1 MGMLLFS
8 LATLTGVAL
17 VFATGSPQPGMAGYE
32 SRDVSLGT
40 IAIVCLGSIAIVCL
54 GSIAVMLLA
63 TWLALTMGGVS

>member
-1 MGMLLFS
+1 MGIVLFS

-40 IAIVCLGSIAIVCL
+40 IVVVCLGSL
-54 GSIAVMLLA
+54 AVMLLA
-63 TWLALTMGGVS
+63 TWLALTGGAL

>member
-40 IAIVCLGSIAIVCL
+40 IAIVCLGSIA
-54 GSIAVMLLA
+54 VMLLA